1 MGHNEDTLR
10 QLCRKHD
17 PDSPEKLR
25 ILLMREI
32 MHAKNVPSTVDVG
45 DIVDETVLYFMPF
58 EEDINPRHSLRKNQ
72 NPSLEEKTL
81 QFLQDLQAKNKRTAP
96 GNSSA
101 GAGPSS
107 GISPGDHQ
115 EQRFSYVERIASLY
129 GFQTFLIQRLR
140 SIPEMASIPDD
151 RKTRAVENL
160 LRDLASVGIHQSSL
174 NRLFSRFGEEA
185 VKDVLVGKLTVMEAG
200 FEFGITAKLIG
211 NWACVYIREKVMA

>member
-45 DIVDETVLYFMPF
+45 YILDETVLYFMPF
-58 EEDINPRHSLRKNQ
+58 EEETNPRHSLRKQNQQ

-96 GNSSA
+96 GNSPA
-101 GAGPSS
+101 P

-160 LRDLASVGIHQSSL
+160 LRDLASVGVHQSSL
-174 NRLFSRFGEEA
+174 NRLYARFGEEA
-185 VKDVLVGKLTVMEAG
+185 VKDVLVGKLTVMEGG

-211 NWACVYIREKVMA
+211 NWASMYVKDKGLA